1 MAAATDGKHGVAQA
15 VIGVDTHQD
24 ELVAA
29 AIDRQGVRLG
39 QLRAPATTRGYGD
52 LEQWSRSLGE
62 VSAFGIE
69 GTASYGAG
77 RARFLIGRGYA
88 VAEVNR
94 PDRST
99 RFRKGK
105 SDPTDRE
112 HHVIEAGGVD
122 CKKLLLL

>member
-1 MAAATDGKHGVAQA
+1 MAAATDGTHGVAQA

-24 ELVAA
+24 EHVAA

-88 VAEVNR
+88 VA
-94 PDRST
+94 
-99 RFRKGK
+99 
-105 SDPTDRE
+105 
-112 HHVIEAGGVD
+112 
-122 CKKLLLL
+122 